1 MKYSSYRLSSQK
13 LDKISFWPPQTQR
26 DRICMAYKPYCCSA
40 ESWTLFFFFFLE
52 KSKVAHTHVDPPRAL
67 RAPGR
72 AALGARAHT
81 RTSHTHTK
89 TGWDAAD
96 TVASAL
102 SRPLPPPKPSN
113 ILSPRVFVQEGV
125 AERAV
130 PRGRRQHRRGDS
142 GGLANHEYRVVRG
155 ARWFSVS

>member
-1 MKYSSYRLSSQK
+1 MQK
-13 LDKISFWPPQTQR
+13 KESK
-26 DRICMAYKPYCCSA
+26 RIEQ
-40 ESWTLFFFFFLE
+40 ESE
-52 KSKVAHTHVDPPRAL
+52 ENRKSDPPRAL

-96 TVASAL
+96 IVASAL

-125 AERAV
+125 AERAS
-130 PRGRRQHRRGDS
+130 PRGRRQHRGGDS
-142 GGLANHEYRVVRG
+142 GDMVNHEYGVVRG
-155 ARWFSVS
+155 ARCFSVS

>member
-1 MKYSSYRLSSQK
+1 MQK
-13 LDKISFWPPQTQR
+13 EEFKLGI
-26 DRICMAYKPYCCSA
+26 RIEKNGR
-40 ESWTLFFFFFLE
+40 ESE
-52 KSKVAHTHVDPPRAL
+52 ENRKSDPPRAL

-155 ARWFSVS
+155 THGSVIPGIIAVDTLSFGFTPPLGHGTSTTA

>member
-1 MKYSSYRLSSQK
+1 MQK
-13 LDKISFWPPQTQR
+13 KELK
-26 DRICMAYKPYCCSA
+26 RIEQ
-40 ESWTLFFFFFLE
+40 ESNKNR
-52 KSKVAHTHVDPPRAL
+52 KSDPPRAL

>member
-1 MKYSSYRLSSQK
+1 MSTVNTYILLFSSKSDNSNFK
-13 LDKISFWPPQTQR
+13 
-26 DRICMAYKPYCCSA
+26 
-40 ESWTLFFFFFLE
+40 LFFFSEQRAYFR
-52 KSKVAHTHVDPPRAL
+52 VDPPRAL

-89 TGWDAAD
+89 IGEDAAD

-102 SRPLPPPKPSN
+102 SRPFPPSKPSN
-113 ILSPRVFVQEGV
+113 TLSPRVFVQEGV
-125 AERAV
+125 AGRAV
-130 PRGRRQHRRGDS
+130 PRGRRRHRRGDS

>member
-1 MKYSSYRLSSQK
+1 MQK
-13 LDKISFWPPQTQR
+13 KESK
-26 DRICMAYKPYCCSA
+26 RIEQ
-40 ESWTLFFFFFLE
+40 ESNKNR
-52 KSKVAHTHVDPPRAL
+52 KSDPPRAL

-89 TGWDAAD
+89 IGEDAAD

-102 SRPLPPPKPSN
+102 SRPFPPSKPSN
-113 ILSPRVFVQEGV
+113 TLSPRVFVQEGV
-125 AERAV
+125 AGRAV
-130 PRGRRQHRRGDS
+130 PRGRRRHRRGDS